1 MDIVIFDW
9 LPLLR
14 DFGPVIGV
22 LIFFVWKDWRRED
35 RLSGRV
41 EKLETYQ
48 KETLALLVEKSTE
61 SIAQSSEII
70 KWVGRI
76 LERVPTECPY
86 VESPRQE
93 PPGH

>member
-1 MDIVIFDW
+1 MDVVVLNW

-22 LIFFVWKDWRRED
+22 LIFFVWRDWRRED
-35 RLSGRV
+35 RLSARV
-41 EKLETYQ
+41 EKRETYQ
-48 KETLALLVEKSTE
+48 KETLGQLVEKSTE

-86 VESPRQE
+86 VESPPQKA
-93 PPGH
+93 PGQ